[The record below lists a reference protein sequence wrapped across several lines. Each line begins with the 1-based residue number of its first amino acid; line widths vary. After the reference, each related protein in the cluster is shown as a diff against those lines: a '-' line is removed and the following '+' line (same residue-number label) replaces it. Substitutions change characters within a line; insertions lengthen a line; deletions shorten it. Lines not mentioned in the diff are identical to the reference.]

1 MSDKVCR
8 SCVGGWDKKKG
19 KPEQITHDIWTICVI
34 SNLLRFLGHLLK
46 YSAKHC
52 MMTWVLFI
60 AVLSPVERKESSV
73 WTPPPLSPH
82 CHGRLRELWPGTC
95 TDPPRP
101 LSDASALLAVSMTT
115 QNDPIS
121 GGVILWSLNWVLSWS
136 ALSFSEDTGHQNT
149 VYNKRS
155 TCHKNTVY
163 NRKSTCHKNT
173 VYNRKS
179 TCHKN
184 TVYNRKS
191 TCHKWM

>member
-1 MSDKVCR
+1 
-8 SCVGGWDKKKG
+8 
-19 KPEQITHDIWTICVI
+19 
-34 SNLLRFLGHLLK
+34 
-46 YSAKHC
+46 
-52 MMTWVLFI
+52 MTWVLFNGEI
-60 AVLSPVERKESSV
+60 SVLSPVERKESSV

-101 LSDASALLAVSMTT
+101 LSEASALLAVSMTT
-115 QNDPIS
+115 QNDPGS
-121 GGVILWSLNWVLSWS
+121 GGVISWSLNWVLSWS

-179 TCHKN
+179 TCHK
-184 TVYNRKS
+184 
-191 TCHKWM
+191 WMWGSGAYLNSWHMSGCEGGSLPE